1 MCTMSVRQTEPLL
14 GQQVRKY
21 VLEHLAD
28 DFCREDIASALYFN
42 PSYLSS
48 LFKQKMGITL
58 NQYIHQV
65 RMQEAGRLL
74 STTKCPVESVAM
86 YTGYENPSYFA
97 KRFKEVYQVT
107 PSEYRKKAKI

>member
-1 MCTMSVRQTEPLL
+1 
-14 GQQVRKY
+14 
-21 VLEHLAD
+21 
-28 DFCREDIASALYFN
+28 
-42 PSYLSS
+42 
-48 LFKQKMGITL
+48 MGITL

-74 STTKCPVESVAM
+74 STTKCPVECVAM